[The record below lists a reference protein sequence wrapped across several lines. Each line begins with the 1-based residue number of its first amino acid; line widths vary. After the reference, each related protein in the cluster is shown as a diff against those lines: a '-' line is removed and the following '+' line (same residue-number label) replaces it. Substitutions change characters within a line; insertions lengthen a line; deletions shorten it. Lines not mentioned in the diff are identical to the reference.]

1 MDSESRYESAEEV
14 QFSLGSLPNLIEKA
28 AVRDLFV
35 DHAGLIRHDT
45 ANAPCSH
52 VFVEFCYVLLN
63 RLDAFGSFLPG
74 LQAASCYSCCISP
87 GIASY

>member
-52 VFVEFCYVLLN
+52 VFVEFCSIDSMP
-63 RLDAFGSFLPG
+63 LDPFCLACKQPVVS
-74 LQAASCYSCCISP
+74 SCCISP